1 MMSTIRIAVTGT
13 KGQVARSLVE
23 SEPMSGVDVVAV
35 GRPDLDLADP
45 RTVAPAISAVRP
57 DVLVSAAA
65 FANSESA
72 EAEPD
77 LAHAVNA
84 DGTAALATCARNLGI
99 PIIHLSTDYVFD
111 GAKSTP
117 YQESDP
123 VAPLS
128 VLGRTKVAGEFAV
141 ATAQPAYVILR
152 ISWIYSPFGRNFVKT
167 MLRLAGERDEIRV
180 VADQIGNP
188 TAAVDVAAGILTVAR
203 NLVAQPDRAELHG
216 LFHMASAAT
225 ATWAEFAEAIFSLSA
240 ERGGPTAR
248 VTPIT
253 SAEYP
258 SRVRRPANS
267 RLDCSKIAAVHGV
280 ALPPWRSSLPSCLDR
295 LLEQQ
300 T

>member
-1 MMSTIRIAVTGT
+1 MMSTMRIAVTGT

-23 SEPMSGVDVVAV
+23 SRPASGVDIVAV
-35 GRPDLDLADP
+35 GKPVLDLADP
-45 RTVAPAISAVRP
+45 RTIAPAIAAARP
-57 DVLVSAAA
+57 DVVVSAAA
-65 FANSESA
+65 FADSESA

-77 LAHAVNA
+77 LARAVNA
-84 DGTAALATCARNLGI
+84 DGTAALAICARNLGI

-111 GAKSTP
+111 GAKPTP
-117 YQESDP
+117 YRESDP

-128 VLGRTKVAGEFAV
+128 VLGRTKAAGELAV
-141 ATAQPAYVILR
+141 AAAQPAHVILR

-180 VADQIGNP
+180 VADQFGNP
-188 TAAVDVAAGILTVAR
+188 TAAADVAAGILAVAR
-203 NLVAQPDRAELHG
+203 NLLERPDRAERYG
-216 LFHMASAAT
+216 LFHMASTAT
-225 ATWAEFAEAIFSLSA
+225 ATWAEFAEAIFTLSA

-248 VTPIT
+248 VIPIT
-253 SAEYP
+253 SAEYV

-280 ALPPWRSSLPSCLDR
+280 ALPPWQSSLRSCLGR

-300 T
+300 S